1 MSNTP
6 FQYSV
11 FKVKRNS
18 GCYLPLEAQLPWLF
32 SQIGIISL
40 QMIGSA
46 LSKRVKKKNL
56 KKMLLFFKQEVL
68 FYKTQLEKQS
78 YTIVRDRDPN
88 IFKFFRIEKD
98 RKTTWWEMDLFCNPC
113 NAEIVAAW
121 VDKCQL

>member
-1 MSNTP
+1 MSNDSSK
-6 FQYSV
+6 YNI
-11 FKVKRNS
+11 FKAKRNS
-18 GCYLPLEAQLPWLF
+18 GSYLPIEAQLEWLF
-32 SQIGIISL
+32 KQIGIISL
-40 QMIGSA
+40 QMIRLA
-46 LSKRVKKKNL
+46 LSERIKKETL